1 MAAAASLNHPFMLH
15 HSHNAP
21 FPHMKRSSRPR
32 IFRRAF
38 QDACRWRGDIYNDA
52 QSLPFQGQIMARLL
66 TFGLAAAAAFTLA
79 GCQFIRDDIN
89 RTLGR
94 SPEDNARRV
103 DIAASQVTQ
112 IGVNA
117 YLWRASLDTLSFA
130 PLAQADSNGGVI
142 VTEWYANPQNPGERA
157 KVSVAILD
165 RDLRADALRV
175 TASRQT
181 LTNGQWVD
189 APVTAA
195 TVQRLEE
202 IILTRAR
209 DLRRAALAG

>member
-1 MAAAASLNHPFMLH
+1 
-15 HSHNAP
+15 
-21 FPHMKRSSRPR
+21 
-32 IFRRAF
+32 
-38 QDACRWRGDIYNDA
+38 
-52 QSLPFQGQIMARLL
+52 MARLL
-66 TFGLAAAAAFTLA
+66 TTGLAVAGALTLA

-89 RTLGR
+89 RTLGKAPEEQGRR
-94 SPEDNARRV
+94 S
-103 DIAASQVTQ
+103 DIAASQVTT

-117 YLWRASLDTLSFA
+117 YLWRAALETLSFA
-130 PLAQADSNGGVI
+130 PLAQTDSNGGVI
-142 VTEWYANPQNPGERA
+142 VTEWYANPQSPAERV
-157 KVSVAILD
+157 KVSAVILD

-181 LTNGQWVD
+181 LSNGQWVD

-209 DLRRAALAG
+209 DLRRAAIAG